1 MEEANKRRCWMCGAE
16 IQARHLGSVK
26 VEDSD
31 VAIGYC
37 ERCNAFGVPIGEDE
51 KTYRERMAEA
61 KRRVPKGW
69 SMRQCEDGSLEL
81 RRGVP
86 CFSFKCVTNVAGGG
100 SMTGQYEENRG
111 RCLSVLREAMAIL
124 AG

>member
-1 MEEANKRRCWMCGAE
+1 MGLTDMEEANKRRCWMCGAE

-26 VEDSD
+26 IGDSD

-51 KTYRERMAEA
+51 KTYRERMADA

-69 SMRQCEDGSLEL
+69 SMRQCEDGS
-81 RRGVP
+81 RI
-86 CFSFKCVTNVAGGG
+86 FTA
-100 SMTGQYEENRG
+100 
-111 RCLSVLREAMAIL
+111 SVDLDGMWTCR
-124 AG
+124 